1 MKDTAATDDTPAHA
15 YGRLLLRLHDLIAK
29 GQGDSPEADAV
40 RDRMDGPWHALTEAE
55 QELLGGLSEDL
66 YALAEGNPRSV
77 RMSADERRQWGQEFR
92 TAFEAGAWD
101 RALVLLRRP
110 PDDVPADHVAFF
122 QADCWEHLGCPE
134 VALRFMRAATRLDAA
149 RAVSVLT
156 LWFPREVG

>member
-77 RMSADERRQWGQEFR
+77 RMSAEERRQWGQEFR

-110 PDDVPADHVAFF
+110 PDDVPVSS
-122 QADCWEHLGCPE
+122 PI
-134 VALRFMRAATRLDAA
+134 DAA
-149 RAVSVLT
+149 PAPFINSKTQSSNVSP
-156 LWFPREVG
+156 FPATTTPSRCAGFAARQK